1 MASQPAPT
9 TPDDERPS
17 SRDIW
22 EVAHRPALF
31 AIITAAAAW
40 LIWYYTN
47 TPCTLELAERTTCN
61 PAVIARYINVDIY
74 GRMLTYAAITAAAG
88 GVWNYNMFTKMR
100 AAIAT
105 EKQRADTERQRAD
118 AAQQRAAAEQQ
129 RAAAEQ
135 QRAAAALQ
143 QMAEYRQQV
152 EEERRQAAE
161 ERQRRMEEDR
171 RVTMQQNA
179 EINRAMLTALAEL
192 TAEIAQLRQ
201 QRNGN
206 AQNEH

>member
-1 MASQPAPT
+1 MASQPTPT

-17 SRDIW
+17 IRDIW
-22 EVAHRPALF
+22 EVARLPALF

-47 TPCTLELAERTTCN
+47 TPCTLELAEHTTCN
-61 PAVIARYINVDIY
+61 PAAIARYINVDIY

-88 GVWNYNMFTKMR
+88 GVWNYNMFTRMR
-100 AAIAT
+100 AAIAAEKQRADT

-118 AAQQRAAAEQQ
+118 
-129 RAAAEQ
+129 AEQ

-179 EINRAMLTALAEL
+179 EINRAMLTALTEL
-192 TAEIAQLRQ
+192 TGEIAQLRQ
-201 QRNGN
+201 QSNGN
-206 AQNEH
+206 AQNGH

>member
-1 MASQPAPT
+1 MASQPTPT
-9 TPDDERPS
+9 TPDDEQPS
-17 SRDIW
+17 IRDIW
-22 EVAHRPALF
+22 EVARLPALF
-31 AIITAAAAW
+31 AIITAAAAG

-88 GVWNYNMFTKMR
+88 GVWNYNMFTRMR
-100 AAIAT
+100 VAIAA
-105 EKQRADTERQRAD
+105 EKQRAD
-118 AAQQRAAAEQQ
+118 AA
-129 RAAAEQ
+129 Q

-161 ERQRRMEEDR
+161 ERQRRMEEDG

-192 TAEIAQLRQ
+192 TAEIALLRQ

-206 AQNEH
+206 AQNGH

>member
-17 SRDIW
+17 IRDIW

-61 PAVIARYINVDIY
+61 PAVIAQYINVDIY

-100 AAIAT
+100 AAIVA

-129 RAAAEQ
+129 RAAA
-135 QRAAAALQ
+135 ALQ
-143 QMAEYRQQV
+143 QMTEYRQQV

-171 RVTMQQNA
+171 RATMQQNA

>member
-1 MASQPAPT
+1 MASQPTPT
-9 TPDDERPS
+9 TPDDEQPS
-17 SRDIW
+17 IRDIW
-22 EVAHRPALF
+22 EVARLPALF
-31 AIITAAAAW
+31 AIITSAAAW

-61 PAVIARYINVDIY
+61 AAAIARYINVDIY

-88 GVWNYNMFTKMR
+88 GVWNYNMFTRMR
-100 AAIAT
+100 VAIAA
-105 EKQRADTERQRAD
+105 EKQRAD
-118 AAQQRAAAEQQ
+118 AAQQ

-161 ERQRRMEEDR
+161 ERQRRMEEDG

-192 TAEIAQLRQ
+192 TAEIALLRQ

-206 AQNEH
+206 AQNGH

>member
-1 MASQPAPT
+1 MASQPTPT

-17 SRDIW
+17 IRDIW
-22 EVAHRPALF
+22 EVARLPALF

-61 PAVIARYINVDIY
+61 PAAIARYINVDIY

-88 GVWNYNMFTKMR
+88 GVWNYNMFTRMR
-100 AAIAT
+100 AAIAA
-105 EKQRADTERQRAD
+105 EKQRADAERQRAD
-118 AAQQRAAAEQQ
+118 AER
-129 RAAAEQ
+129 

-152 EEERRQAAE
+152 EEERRQAAG

-179 EINRAMLTALAEL
+179 EINRAMLTALTEL

-201 QRNGN
+201 QSNGN
-206 AQNEH
+206 AQNGH

>member
-17 SRDIW
+17 IRDIW

-61 PAVIARYINVDIY
+61 PAVIAQYINVDIY

-118 AAQQRAAAEQQ
+118 AAQQRAT
-129 RAAAEQ
+129 
-135 QRAAAALQ
+135 AALQ
-143 QMAEYRQQV
+143 QMTEYRQQV

-171 RVTMQQNA
+171 RATMQQNA